1 MGGDHQPEIIWDLGT
16 AYDLFISQAV
26 LLKPDHFGLR
36 ASWAAG
42 VRSRVPAE
50 ERKVLED
57 ANLIIGAPLPWIYN
71 LPEPKDSA
79 TALWF
84 LGQIPPI
91 ERLPSVSFC
100 CGELDE
106 IGQILKDIAARR
118 TWNEGDLDALRGAF
132 RSKKHSPNQKELA
145 RIVEWWSRP
154 DEFGDLYLAA
164 LRTYHQVFFAEEEER
179 ILPALK
185 AALER
190 AQELASRLEF
200 IDLIEELSQGLH
212 FPGLADLSELILT
225 PSYWCTP
232 LVFFE
237 DFGEKRMVM
246 TFGGRPG
253 EASLI
258 PGEAVPD
265 ALLRALKAMADPTRL
280 RIMRY
285 LVEEPLTPAQ
295 LSRLL
300 RLRPPTVIHHLNEL
314 RLAGLVHV
322 ILEEG
327 SEKRYTVR
335 TEMLKNTFVNFE
347 DYLAPGERP
356 LEGGY

>member
-1 MGGDHQPEIIWDLGT
+1 MGGNHQPEIVWDLGT

-26 LLKPDHFGLR
+26 IHKPEYFGLR

-57 ANLIIGAPLPWIYN
+57 ASLIINAPLPWIHS
-71 LPEPKDSA
+71 LPEPKDSS
-79 TALWF
+79 TALWV
-84 LGQIPPI
+84 LSQIPPA
-91 ERLPSVSFC
+91 ERLPAIYFC
-100 CGELDE
+100 CGELGE
-106 IGQILKDIAARR
+106 VNQMLKEIAARR
-118 TWNEGDLDALRGAF
+118 SWDEADLEALRTAF
-132 RSKKHSPNQKELA
+132 RSKEHGLNQKELV
-145 RIVEWWSRP
+145 RVVDWWSRP
-154 DEFGDLYLAA
+154 DEFGELYLAA
-164 LRTYHQVFFAEEEER
+164 LRTYYQEFFAEEEQR

-185 AALER
+185 SALER
-190 AQELASRLEF
+190 AQELANQLEF
-200 IDLIEELSQGLH
+200 INLIEDLSQGLH
-212 FPGLADLSELILT
+212 FPGLADLSQLILT

-232 LVFFE
+232 LVLFE

-246 TFGGRPG
+246 TFGGRPA

-265 ALLRALKAMADPTRL
+265 ALLRALKALADPTRL

-285 LVEEPLTPAQ
+285 LTEEPLTPAQ

-300 RLRPPTVIHHLNEL
+300 RLRPPTVTHHLNEL

-335 TEMLKNTFVNFE
+335 TEMLKNTFINFE
-347 DYLAPGERP
+347 DYLALGERQF
-356 LEGGY
+356 EGGL